1 MLIEPF
7 YVIPDPFVRGPG
19 LVNTSQLRVAAMF
32 TAGPDTRHLQYLQY
46 LLNIYTV
53 STQHLHSIYTVS
65 TQYLHS
71 IYTVSTQYLPL
82 HSGLRGQGH
91 SLSTSLH
98 TYIKSFPPRLQLSS
112 LESRAK
118 SANSAIKNKF
128 GRRQHFYTYHLW
140 NVN

>member
-7 YVIPDPFVRGPG
+7 YVIPDPFVRGPA

-46 LLNIYTV
+46 L
-53 STQHLHSIYTVS
+53 
-65 TQYLHS
+65 QYLHS

>member
-53 STQHLHSIYTVS
+53 STQH
-65 TQYLHS
+65 LHS

>member
-53 STQHLHSIYTVS
+53 STQHLHSIYPS
-65 TQYLHS
+65 TPDSGARDTLS
-71 IYTVSTQYLPL
+71 PL
-82 HSGLRGQGH
+82 
-91 SLSTSLH
+91 LSTL
-98 TYIKSFPPRLQLSS
+98 T
-112 LESRAK
+112 
-118 SANSAIKNKF
+118 
-128 GRRQHFYTYHLW
+128 
-140 NVN
+140 

>member
-7 YVIPDPFVRGPG
+7 YVIPDPFVRGPA

-65 TQYLHS
+65 TP
-71 IYTVSTQYLPL
+71 PL
-82 HSGLRGQGH
+82 RTPGPGTL
-91 SLSTSLH
+91 SLH
-98 TYIKSFPPRLQLSS
+98 FSPHLHKVFPAASPVIQPRVSSQICELS
-112 LESRAK
+112 
-118 SANSAIKNKF
+118 NKKQIWKTATF
-128 GRRQHFYTYHLW
+128 LHISSMER
-140 NVN
+140 

>member
-19 LVNTSQLRVAAMF
+19 LVNTSQLRVVAMF
-32 TAGPDTRHLQYLQY
+32 TAGHPQYL
-46 LLNIYTV
+46 
-53 STQHLHSIYTVS
+53 
-65 TQYLHS
+65 QYLHS

-98 TYIKSFPPRLQLSS
+98 TYIKSFPQRLSSYPASS
-112 LESRAK
+112 LEPNLRT
-118 SANSAIKNKF
+118 
-128 GRRQHFYTYHLW
+128 QQ
-140 NVN
+140 